1 MRKESIGLDQV
12 APSRPPIRLF
22 QRVIVGAL
30 AVFSTPFVYEGVAV
44 CVGNWRAAMGASSN
58 VDTPVLDAS
67 LGFLGRIRDELA
79 GLILPTFQHVPWQPS
94 HVLVV
99 AAIAMTAS
107 MLMLRR

>member
-12 APSRPPIRLF
+12 EPTRPPRRLF
-22 QRVIVGAL
+22 QRVVMLAL
-30 AVFSTPFVYEGVAV
+30 AVSSAPFVYEGVAI
-44 CVGNWRAAMGASSN
+44 CVGNWRAAMGESSN
-58 VDTPVLDAS
+58 VHTPVLDAS
-67 LGFLGRIRDELA
+67 FGFLELIRDELA